1 MRFISEN
8 DLRRFIRRVVS
19 EDAYSSGAFSSE
31 QLHKSIA
38 NYTSGDLAGMGLSP
52 STAREVALDD
62 LRVAFGEMGYDLYS
76 NLQSAVLDSDRDEV
90 EKIVR
95 EILDTVFVGPRG
107 PLKDTGIENLDDI
120 LLPGDF
126 DELVDLIVG
135 DMFDGDEKITLY

>member
-1 MRFISEN
+1 MRFINES

-19 EDAYSSGAFSSE
+19 EDAYSAGAFSPE
-31 QLHKSIA
+31 QLHKSIT
-38 NYTSGDLAGMGLSP
+38 NYTAGDLAGMGLSP

-76 NLQSAVLDSDRDEV
+76 NLQSAVSDSDRDEV

-107 PLKDTGIENLDDI
+107 PLKDVGIGSLEDV

-126 DELVDLIVG
+126 DDLVDLIVG